1 MSVQQ
6 KRLASLILKEHY
18 GEVVEKV
25 GCYLVA
31 KGPRPLRDII
41 RETKL
46 SRELVQKSLCC
57 LIQHHF
63 VTYEVNKRNV
73 SLYNARISNI
83 LLRARAPRYIYCAK
97 CLFGYSGELIVDEIL
112 QHGSVEMSKVVT
124 KVVNHLTEENI
135 DFDESEVKSTFADL
149 VMNHFLQRV
158 RTEIADDA
166 STEDDLYS
174 LPPGV
179 TFQGGVDQLSKT
191 FIARLVINS
200 TRYNFLCFSIFF
212 WDENYSSASLHS
224 LTHSV
229 LSYPLDSDLCN
240 G

>member
-1 MSVQQ
+1 M
-6 KRLASLILKEHY
+6 
-18 GEVVEKV
+18 EKV

-63 VTYEVNKRNV
+63 VSHEVNKKNV
-73 SLYNARISNI
+73 SLYNAWISNI

-112 QHGSVEMSKVVT
+112 QHGSIEMSKVVT
-124 KVVNHLTEENI
+124 KVMSHLTEENI

-149 VMNHFLQRV
+149 VMSHFLQRV
-158 RTEIADDA
+158 RTETSDNT
-166 STEDDLYS
+166 STEDDMYS
-174 LPPGV
+174 LPPGF
-179 TFQGGVDQLSKT
+179 TFQGGVEQLFKD
-191 FIARLVINS
+191 
-200 TRYNFLCFSIFF
+200 SIK
-212 WDENYSSASLHS
+212 S
-224 LTHSV
+224 
-229 LSYPLDSDLCN
+229 
-240 G
+240 